1 MNAFKHLVVPV
12 KVVVV
17 QHSSTL
23 SSKVV
28 NAFLGTFAMIALALV
43 LLEKDISFLEITV
56 KSL

>member
-1 MNAFKHLVVPV
+1 MNAFEHLVVPV

-28 NAFLGTFAMIALALV
+28 NAFLGIFAMVALALV
-43 LLEKDISFLEITV
+43 LPEKDISILEITV